1 MASTEATVP
10 HAASPAKGTSLGG
23 PSSGKSP
30 EKSSTNRFFWD
41 LPHCIQLRILSL
53 LPPDASDLL
62 RASLV
67 SRHWSALSDETHRAT
82 ATLDYSVPVW
92 GRRSLLSWQV
102 SLVNQLLK
110 CENLRELRVS
120 LSCAMPEP
128 LEPLGIEVL
137 LEGFLRQLSTLP
149 VVKHRLEAFAMDISG
164 DLQQPTWA
172 LDFLLTAASLKRLSL
187 TNVVIPP
194 RGLRLRRTDRC
205 AVSLS
210 SLALTGVKM
219 VADDLASLV
228 AYLRGLE
235 VLELCG
241 TAVEDLHIS
250 SESLRVMLLTSH
262 AVAVLDLKTPK
273 LYSLKVDKGRP
284 NMGFTLCTEVSAAS
298 SIVRM
303 LTTCKFFTRGLV
315 CQRNRSILKVMPQR
329 LFCRVNHARK
339 LNNRNERC
347 W

>member
-1 MASTEATVP
+1 MQNS
-10 HAASPAKGTSLGG
+10 
-23 PSSGKSP
+23 
-30 EKSSTNRFFWD
+30 EKSYTNRSFWD
-41 LPHCIQLRILSL
+41 LPHCMQLRILTL

-67 SRHWSALSDETHRAT
+67 SRHWSALSDETLRAT

-102 SLVNQLLK
+102 SLANQLLK

-149 VVKHRLEAFAMDISG
+149 VVKHRLEAFAMDVSG
-164 DLQQPTWA
+164 DLQQPTWG
-172 LDFLLTAASLKRLSL
+172 LDFLLAAASLKRLSL

-284 NMGFTLCTEVSAAS
+284 NMGFTLCTEVSAAL
-298 SIVRM
+298 SIVQI
-303 LTTCKFFTRGLV
+303 LTTSRFFTRGLIV
-315 CQRNRSILKVMPQR
+315 KKPTFFKSIVVATVLFMCKASRR
-329 LFCRVNHARK
+329 LSSE
-339 LNNRNERC
+339 NERC
-347 W
+347 